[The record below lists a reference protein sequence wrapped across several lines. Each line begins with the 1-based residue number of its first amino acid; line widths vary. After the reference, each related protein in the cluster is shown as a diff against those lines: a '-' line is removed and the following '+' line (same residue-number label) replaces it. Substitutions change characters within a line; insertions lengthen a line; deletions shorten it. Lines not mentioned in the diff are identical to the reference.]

1 MTLQTKAYT
10 LGKGEVYFDQG
21 TGERYFGNTTEFN
34 ITIASENLDHFDSDN
49 GIRVKDDSVVLEITR
64 SGSLITDNM
73 SKENLA
79 LFFLGELS
87 TVTQTATPVTGET
100 LTTSAKK
107 GFFYQLGKTTA
118 NPQGVRGVTAVT
130 VTKAPSTAL
139 VLGTDYTLD
148 AASGRVQLLESSV
161 TVVDGDTITCA
172 YTPVA
177 NTRDRI
183 ATSNSASL
191 TGSLRFISKNPK
203 GIQRDMYIPNVTLRP
218 EGDFA
223 LKGDDWQTAG
233 FSVEIGQNAN
243 QAAIYIDG
251 RPAS

>member
-1 MTLQTKAYT
+1 MALESKSYT

-21 TGERYFGNTTEFN
+21 SGERYFGNTTEFN
-34 ITIASENLDHFDSDN
+34 ITIESENLDHFDSDN

-64 SGSLITDNM
+64 SGSLVTDNM
-73 SKENLA
+73 AKENLA
-79 LFFLGELS
+79 LFFLGDLS
-87 TVTQTATPVTGET
+87 TVTQTATPVVGEA
-100 LTTSAKK
+100 LGNVKK
-107 GFFYQLGKTTA
+107 GFFYQIGKTTS

-130 VTKAPSTAL
+130 VTKAPSTTL
-139 VLGTDYTLD
+139 VLNTDYTLD
-148 AASGRVQLLESSV
+148 AALGRIRILETSV
-161 TVVDGDTITCA
+161 TVSDNDSLTVS
-172 YTPVA
+172 YTPTA

-191 TGSLRFISKNPK
+191 TGSLRFVAKNPK
-203 GIQRDMYIPNVTLRP
+203 GVNRDFYIPNVTLRP

-233 FSVEIGQNAN
+233 FSVEIGQNAG

-251 RPAS
+251 RPA